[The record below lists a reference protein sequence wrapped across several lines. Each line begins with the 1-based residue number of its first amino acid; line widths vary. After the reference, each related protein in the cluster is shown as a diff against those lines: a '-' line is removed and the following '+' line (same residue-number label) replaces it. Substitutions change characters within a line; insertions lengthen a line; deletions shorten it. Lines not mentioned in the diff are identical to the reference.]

1 MKKLVIKLGVYAFL
15 ILISLE
21 VLVRMFYLGE
31 DKPSRFVDESQVEKW
46 RPNQEGYS
54 VTGNRNQNFVRY
66 NINDSGF
73 NSYQEFEPTKDG
85 YEVALVGDSFIEG
98 FHQPYKSSIGRKM
111 ELKLGEKIKVFEY
124 GYAGYDMAD
133 QMHLIYAYRED
144 FELIDRIYIKMKFSN
159 DLNRGEYYVQN
170 ERLNLESPLN
180 KILKKSKLLV
190 YLSEIGAL
198 TPVRNMINDTR
209 MLVQGGNTPKPVT
222 RDKAVSKDQV
232 FLENFKNLVALYGY
246 DKNRTVLLMDV
257 STTPKLF
264 IDYLDTNGFEYI
276 DFGQKLNNADRNTT
290 LVYDRHWNNYGRT
303 LIAELLVHDL
313 KLVGA
318 PD

>member
-21 VLVRMFYLGE
+21 VLVRIFYLGE
-31 DKPSRFVDESQVEKW
+31 DKPSRFVDESKVEKW
-46 RPNQEGYS
+46 KPNQEGYS

-66 NINDSGF
+66 NINSSGF
-73 NSYQEFEPTKDG
+73 NSYQEFEPTNES

-111 ELKLGEKIKVFEY
+111 ELELGETIKVFEY

-133 QMHLIYAYRED
+133 QMHLIHAYRED

-170 ERLNLESPLN
+170 ERLSLESPLN

-198 TPVRNMINDTR
+198 TPMKNMVNDAR
-209 MLVQGGNTPKPVT
+209 ILAQGGNRPKSVT
-222 RDKAVSKDQV
+222 QGKTESKDQT

-246 DKNRTVLLMDV
+246 DKDKTVLLMDV

-264 IDYLDTNGFEYI
+264 LDYLDANGFDYI
-276 DFGQKLNNADRNTT
+276 DFGEKLNNANRNTT

-303 LIAELLVHDL
+303 LIAELLVQDL
-313 KLVGA
+313 KSIGVA
-318 PD
+318 N